1 MNDLRISMWGD
12 DSFRYWY
19 AHHHIISYTFFSN
32 LFYCSIQYVQTVC
45 ASCFF
50 ISLDVFSACEA
61 DTDVYDGED
70 MIVLGT
76 SGGGDDLVCN
86 VVIFLGRVD
95 FFRAYRGFDVQSVWI
110 SLPLWTFACTFVAL
124 TYNPAQFLA
133 PFGLLP
139 CLPQLRRPKP
149 TILLYLDAL
158 SSLLRKR
165 KKQCQYFATSIAL
178 YLTYLT

>member
-95 FFRAYRGFDVQSVWI
+95 FFRACRGFDVQFVGIYTIPTCFVKVKMRFGVKTTAYALFLIAAVCRFRVTKKRRIATTLLSCSEAGARELYSI
-110 SLPLWTFACTFVAL
+110 ICCTFSF
-124 TYNPAQFLA
+124 Y
-133 PFGLLP
+133 
-139 CLPQLRRPKP
+139 
-149 TILLYLDAL
+149 
-158 SSLLRKR
+158 
-165 KKQCQYFATSIAL
+165 
-178 YLTYLT
+178 

>member
-86 VVIFLGRVD
+86 VVIFLGRLD
-95 FFRAYRGFDVQSVWI
+95 FSVPTVASMSNLWGFIYRFG
-110 SLPLWTFACTFVAL
+110 PLLA
-124 TYNPAQFLA
+124 FL
-133 PFGLLP
+133 LL
-139 CLPQLRRPKP
+139 
-149 TILLYLDAL
+149 
-158 SSLLRKR
+158 
-165 KKQCQYFATSIAL
+165 
-178 YLTYLT
+178 